1 MTTYTA
7 PIDDYRFVLN
17 EVIGLDKYSNLPG
30 FEEVTPDLVDAILEE
45 AGKVAAE
52 VLHPINQ
59 SGDLEGCH
67 WEDGVVTTPKGFK
80 EAYDL
85 YAESGWGSLTA
96 KPEHGG
102 QGLPQTL
109 AIMVSEMMIAANWG
123 FTMYPGLT
131 KSAVEA
137 LDAHA
142 SDALKQKY
150 LPNMVSGK
158 WSGTMNLTEPHCG
171 TDLGQIRTKAE
182 PQGDGTYRISG
193 TKIFI
198 SAGEHDL
205 SENIIH
211 LVLAKI
217 PGGPAG
223 TKGISLFLVPKFLVD
238 EDGSLGARNG
248 VACGAIEHK
257 MGIHSNATC
266 VMNYDGAVGWLVG
279 EEHRGMPAMFT
290 MMNEARLWVGIQGL
304 GIAEVAYQNAADY
317 ARERLQGRSISGP
330 KNAEGPADPIIVHPD
345 VRRMLMTGR
354 AFIEGARALAAYTGM
369 QIDLLHRHPD
379 EAVRQKADDFIA
391 LMTPVVK
398 AYFTDMGVEVASLSL
413 QCFGGHGYIQEYGME
428 QFLRDAR
435 IAPIYEGTNGV
446 QAMDLVGRK
455 LAMNGGR
462 AVQAFFAEVT
472 GFIRDNR
479 DDETLKPMLEA
490 LEKALGRLQQA
501 TMWLMQNAMSRP
513 DNAGAA
519 SSDYLRLMA
528 LVAMGWTWAM
538 CARTARDRLAEGA
551 DNPTFYEHKL
561 ITARFFFERM
571 LPDTGSLLKKIESGA
586 DSLMDLPAE
595 AF

>member
-1 MTTYTA
+1 
-7 PIDDYRFVLN
+7 
-17 EVIGLDKYSNLPG
+17 
-30 FEEVTPDLVDAILEE
+30 
-45 AGKVAAE
+45 
-52 VLHPINQ
+52 
-59 SGDLEGCH
+59 
-67 WEDGVVTTPKGFK
+67 
-80 EAYDL
+80 
-85 YAESGWGSLTA
+85 
-96 KPEHGG
+96 
-102 QGLPQTL
+102 
-109 AIMVSEMMIAANWG
+109 MVSEMMIAANWG

>member
-1 MTTYTA
+1 MTIYNA
-7 PIDDYRFVLN
+7 PIADFKFVLN
-17 EVIGLDKYSNLPG
+17 DLLGLDKYANLPG
-30 FEEVTPDLVDAILEE
+30 FEEVSPDLVDAILEE
-45 AGKVAAE
+45 AGKVASE

-67 WEDGVVTTPKGFK
+67 WNDGVVTTPKGFK

-85 YAESGWGSLTA
+85 YVESGWGSLTA
-96 KPEHGG
+96 KTEHGG
-102 QGLPQTL
+102 QGLPQTI

-137 LDAHA
+137 IDAHA
-142 SDALKQKY
+142 SDELKQRY
-150 LPNMVSGK
+150 LPNMVAGK
-158 WSGTMNLTEPHCG
+158 WTGTMNLTEPHCG
-171 TDLGQIRTKAE
+171 TDLGLIRTKAE
-182 PQGDGTYRISG
+182 PQADGSYKISG

-223 TKGISLFLVPKFLVD
+223 TKGISLFIVPKFLVN
-238 EDGSLGARNG
+238 EDGSIGARNG
-248 VACGAIEHK
+248 VKCGSIEHK

-266 VMNYDGAVGWLVG
+266 VMNYDDATGYLVG
-279 EEHRGMPAMFT
+279 EVNKGMPAMFT

-304 GIAEVAYQNAADY
+304 GIAEVAHQNAVDY
-317 ARERLQGRSISGP
+317 ARDRLQGRALTGP
-330 KNAEGPADPIIVHPD
+330 KNADGPADPIIVHPD

-354 AFIEGARALAAYTGM
+354 AFTEGARALAAIAGL
-369 QIDLLHRHPD
+369 QVDLLHHHPD
-379 EAVRQKADDFIA
+379 EAVRQKADDYIA
-391 LMTPVVK
+391 LMTPVIK
-398 AYFTDMGVEVASLSL
+398 AYFTDMGVDVASLAV
-413 QCFGGHGYIQEYGME
+413 QTWGGHGFIQDNGVE
-428 QFLRDAR
+428 QFLRDGR

-455 LAMNGGR
+455 LGMNGGR
-462 AVQAFFAEVT
+462 AIQAFFAEV
-472 GFIRDNR
+472 GQFIKENKADAVLGPLVG
-479 DDETLKPMLEA
+479 E
-490 LEKALGRLQQA
+490 LEKALGRQQQA
-501 TMWLMQNAMSRP
+501 TMWLMQNGLTNP
-513 DNAGAA
+513 DNAGGA

-528 LVAMGWTWAM
+528 LVAMGHVWGMMAK
-538 CARTARDRLAEGA
+538 AAQAKLASGA
-551 DNPTFYEHKL
+551 DNPAFYEHKL

-571 LPDTGSLLKKIESGA
+571 LPDTGSLLKKIESGSE
-586 DSLMDLPAE
+586 SLMALPAD

>member
-7 PIDDYRFVLN
+7 PIADFKFVLN
-17 EVIGLDKYSNLPG
+17 DLLGLDKYANLPG
-30 FEEVTPDLVDAILEE
+30 FEEVSPDLVDAILEE
-45 AGKVAAE
+45 AGKVASE

-67 WEDGVVTTPKGFK
+67 WDNGVVTTPKGFK

-85 YAESGWGSLTA
+85 YVESGWGSLTA
-96 KPEHGG
+96 KTEHGG

-142 SDALKQKY
+142 SDELKERY
-150 LPNMVSGK
+150 LPNMVAGK
-158 WSGTMNLTEPHCG
+158 WTGTMNLTEPHCG
-171 TDLGQIRTKAE
+171 TDLGLIRTRAE
-182 PQGDGTYRISG
+182 PQADGSYKISG

-223 TKGISLFLVPKFLVD
+223 TKGISLFLVPKFLVND
-238 EDGSLGARNG
+238 DGTVGARNG
-248 VACGAIEHK
+248 VSCGSIEHK

-266 VMNYDGAVGWLVG
+266 VMNYDGATGWLVG
-279 EEHRGMPAMFT
+279 EINKGMPAMFT

-304 GIAEVAYQNAADY
+304 GIAEVAHQNAVSY
-317 ARERLQGRSISGP
+317 ARDRLQGRSISGA

-354 AFIEGARALAAYTGM
+354 AFTEGARALAAIAGL
-369 QIDLLHRHPD
+369 QVDLLHHHPD
-379 EAVRQKADDFIA
+379 EAVRQKADDFMA
-391 LMTPVVK
+391 LMTPVIK
-398 AYFTDMGVEVASLSL
+398 AYFTDMGVDVASLAV
-413 QCFGGHGYIQEYGME
+413 QTWGGHGFIQDNGIE
-428 QFLRDAR
+428 QFLRDSR

-455 LAMNGGR
+455 LGMNGGR
-462 AVQAFFAEVT
+462 AIQAFFAEV
-472 GFIRDNR
+472 GQFIKENKADAVLGPLMG
-479 DDETLKPMLEA
+479 E
-490 LEKALGRLQQA
+490 LEKALGRQQQA
-501 TMWLMQNAMSRP
+501 TMWLMQNGLTKP

-519 SSDYLRLMA
+519 ASDYLRLMA
-528 LVAMGWTWAM
+528 LVVMGHVWGMMAK
-538 CARTARDRLAEGA
+538 AAQVKLASGA
-551 DNPTFYEHKL
+551 ENPAFYEHKL

-571 LPDTGSLLKKIESGA
+571 LPDTGSLLKKIESGSE
-586 DSLMDLPAE
+586 SLMALPAD

>member
-7 PIDDYRFVLN
+7 PIADFKFVLN
-17 EVIGLDKYSNLPG
+17 DLLGLDKYANLPG
-30 FEEVTPDLVDAILEE
+30 FEEVSPDLVDAILEE
-45 AGKVAAE
+45 AGKVASE

-67 WEDGVVTTPKGFK
+67 WDNGVVTTPKGFK
-80 EAYDL
+80 DAYDL
-85 YAESGWGSLTA
+85 YVESGWGSLTA
-96 KPEHGG
+96 KTEHGG

-137 LDAHA
+137 IDAHA
-142 SDALKQKY
+142 SDELKERY
-150 LPNMVSGK
+150 LPNMVAGK
-158 WSGTMNLTEPHCG
+158 WTGTMNLTEPHCG
-171 TDLGQIRTKAE
+171 TDLGLIRTKAE
-182 PQGDGTYRISG
+182 PQADGSYRISG

-223 TKGISLFLVPKFLVD
+223 TKGISLFIVPKFLVNG
-238 EDGSLGARNG
+238 DGSVGARNG
-248 VACGAIEHK
+248 VSCGSIEHK

-266 VMNYDGAVGWLVG
+266 VMNYDSATGWLVG
-279 EEHRGMPAMFT
+279 EINKGMPAMFT

-304 GIAEVAYQNAADY
+304 GIAEIAHQNAVSY
-317 ARERLQGRSISGP
+317 ARDRLQGRAISGA

-354 AFIEGARALAAYTGM
+354 AFTEGARALAAIAGL
-369 QIDLLHRHPD
+369 QVDLLHHHPD
-379 EAVRQKADDFIA
+379 EAVRQKADDFMA
-391 LMTPVVK
+391 LMTPVIK
-398 AYFTDMGVEVASLSL
+398 AYFTDMGVDVASLAV
-413 QCFGGHGYIQEYGME
+413 QTWGGHGFIQDNGIE
-428 QFLRDAR
+428 QFLRDSR

-455 LAMNGGR
+455 LGMNGGR
-462 AVQAFFAEVT
+462 AIQAFFAEV
-472 GFIRDNR
+472 GQFIKENKADAVLGPLMG
-479 DDETLKPMLEA
+479 E
-490 LEKALGRLQQA
+490 LEKALGRQQQA
-501 TMWLMQNAMSRP
+501 TMWLMQNGLTKP

-519 SSDYLRLMA
+519 ASDYLRLMA
-528 LVAMGWTWAM
+528 LVVMGHVWGMMAK
-538 CARTARDRLAEGA
+538 AAQNKLASGA
-551 DNPTFYEHKL
+551 ENPAFYEHKL

-571 LPDTGSLLKKIESGA
+571 LPDTGSLLKKIESGSE
-586 DSLMDLPAE
+586 SLMALPAD

>member
-1 MTTYTA
+1 MTVYNA
-7 PIDDYRFVLN
+7 PIADFKFVLN
-17 EVIGLDKYSNLPG
+17 DLLGLDKYANLPG
-30 FEEVTPDLVDAILEE
+30 FEEVSPDLVDAILEE
-45 AGKVAAE
+45 AGKVASE

-67 WEDGVVTTPKGFK
+67 WNDGVVTTPKGFK

-85 YAESGWGSLTA
+85 YVESGWGSLTA
-96 KPEHGG
+96 KTEHGG

-109 AIMVSEMMIAANWG
+109 AIMVSEMMIAANWA

-137 LDAHA
+137 IDAHA
-142 SDALKQKY
+142 SDELKQRY
-150 LPNMVSGK
+150 LPNMVAGK
-158 WSGTMNLTEPHCG
+158 WTGTMNLTEPQCG
-171 TDLGQIRTKAE
+171 TDLGLIRTKAE
-182 PQGDGTYRISG
+182 PQADGTYKISG

-223 TKGISLFLVPKFLVD
+223 TKGISLFIVPKFLVN
-238 EDGSLGARNG
+238 EDGSVGARNG
-248 VACGAIEHK
+248 VSCGSIEHK

-266 VMNYDGAVGWLVG
+266 VMNYDGATGWLVG
-279 EEHRGMPAMFT
+279 EINKGMPAMFT

-304 GIAEVAYQNAADY
+304 GIAEIAHQNAVSY
-317 ARERLQGRSISGP
+317 ARDGLQGRSISGA

-354 AFIEGARALAAYTGM
+354 AFTEGARALAAIAGL
-369 QIDLLHRHPD
+369 QVDLLHHHPD
-379 EAVRQKADDFIA
+379 EAVRQKADDFMA
-391 LMTPVVK
+391 LMTPVIK
-398 AYFTDMGVEVASLSL
+398 AYFTDMGVDVASLAV
-413 QCFGGHGYIQEYGME
+413 QTWGGHGFIKDNGVE
-428 QFLRDAR
+428 QFLRDSR

-455 LAMNGGR
+455 LGMNGGR
-462 AVQAFFAEVT
+462 AIQAFFAEV
-472 GFIRDNR
+472 GQFIKDNKA
-479 DDETLKPMLEA
+479 DAVLGPLAVE
-490 LEKALGRLQQA
+490 LEKALGRQQQA
-501 TMWLMQNAMSRP
+501 TMWLMQNGLTNP
-513 DNAGAA
+513 DNAGGA

-528 LVAMGWTWAM
+528 LVAMGHVWGMMAK
-538 CARTARDRLAEGA
+538 AARDKLANGA
-551 DNPTFYEHKL
+551 ENPAFYEHKL
-561 ITARFFFERM
+561 VTARFFFERM
-571 LPDTGSLLKKIESGA
+571 LPDTGSLLKKIESGSE
-586 DSLMDLPAE
+586 SLMALPAD

>member
-7 PIDDYRFVLN
+7 PIADYKFVLN
-17 EVIGLDKYSNLPG
+17 DLLGLDRYANLPG

-52 VLHPINQ
+52 VLHPINH
-59 SGDLEGCH
+59 SGDLEGCR
-67 WEDGVVTTPKGFK
+67 WDNGVVTTPKGFK

-85 YAESGWGSLTA
+85 YVESGWGSLTA
-96 KPEHGG
+96 KTEHGG

-109 AIMVSEMMIAANWG
+109 AVMVSEMMIAANWG

-137 LDAHA
+137 IDAHA
-142 SDALKQKY
+142 SPELKAKY
-150 LPNMVSGK
+150 LPNMVSGR

-171 TDLGQIRTKAE
+171 TDLGLIRTRAE
-182 PQGDGTYRISG
+182 PQADGSYRLTG

-217 PGGPAG
+217 PGAPAG

-238 EDGSLGARNG
+238 DDGSLGARNG
-248 VACGAIEHK
+248 VSCGSIEHK

-279 EEHRGMPAMFT
+279 EENKGMPAMFT
-290 MMNEARLWVGIQGL
+290 MMNEARLMVGIQGL
-304 GIAEVAYQNAADY
+304 GVAEVAYQNAARY
-317 ARERLQGRSISGP
+317 ARERLQGRALSGP
-330 KNAEGPADPIIVHPD
+330 KNADGPADPIIVHPD
-345 VRRMLMTGR
+345 VRRMLMTCR
-354 AFIEGARALAAYTGM
+354 AFIEGARGLAAITGL

-379 EAVRQKADDFIA
+379 EAARRAADDYVA

-398 AYFTDMGVEVASLSL
+398 AYFTDMGVEAANLAL
-413 QCFGGHGYIQEYGME
+413 QCFGGHGYIQEHGME

-462 AVQAFFAEVT
+462 AVQAFFADVGRFVE
-472 GFIRDNR
+472 
-479 DDETLKPMLEA
+479 EAKAYEA
-490 LEKALGRLQQA
+490 LAAMAGELGKALDRLRQA
-501 TMWLMQNAMSRP
+501 TLWLMQNGLAKP

-528 LVAMGWTWAM
+528 LVAMGHTWGLMAQA
-538 CARTARDRLAEGA
+538 ARRKLADGAADRA
-551 DNPTFYEHKL
+551 FYEHKL

-586 DSLMDLPAE
+586 ESLMALPAD

>member
-7 PIDDYRFVLN
+7 PIADFKFVLN
-17 EVIGLDKYSNLPG
+17 DLLGLDKYANLPG
-30 FEEVTPDLVDAILEE
+30 FEEVSPDLVDAILEE
-45 AGKVAAE
+45 AGKVASE

-67 WEDGVVTTPKGFK
+67 WDNGVVTTPKGFK

-85 YAESGWGSLTA
+85 YVESGWGSLTA
-96 KPEHGG
+96 KTAHGG

-142 SDALKQKY
+142 SDVLKEKY
-150 LPNMVSGK
+150 LPNMVAGK
-158 WSGTMNLTEPHCG
+158 WTGTMNLTEPHCG
-171 TDLGQIRTKAE
+171 TDLGLIRTRAE
-182 PQGDGTYRISG
+182 PQADGSYKISG

-217 PGGPAG
+217 PGSPAG
-223 TKGISLFLVPKFLVD
+223 TKGISLFLVPKFLVN
-238 EDGSLGARNG
+238 EDGSVGARNG
-248 VACGAIEHK
+248 VSCGSIEHK

-266 VMNYDGAVGWLVG
+266 VMNYDGATGWLVG
-279 EEHRGMPAMFT
+279 EINKGMPAMFT

-304 GIAEVAYQNAADY
+304 GIAEVAHQNAVSY
-317 ARERLQGRSISGP
+317 ARDRLQGRSISGA

-354 AFIEGARALAAYTGM
+354 AFTEGARALAAIAGL
-369 QIDLLHRHPD
+369 QVDLLHHHPD
-379 EAVRQKADDFIA
+379 EAVRQKADDFMA
-391 LMTPVVK
+391 LMTPVIK
-398 AYFTDMGVEVASLSL
+398 AYFTDMGVDVASLAV
-413 QCFGGHGYIQEYGME
+413 QTWGGHGFIQDNGIE
-428 QFLRDAR
+428 QFLRDSR

-455 LAMNGGR
+455 LGMNGGR
-462 AVQAFFAEVT
+462 AIQAFFAEVAQ
-472 GFIRDNR
+472 FIKENKADAVLGPLMG
-479 DDETLKPMLEA
+479 E
-490 LEKALGRLQQA
+490 LEKALGRQQQA
-501 TMWLMQNAMSRP
+501 TMWLMQNGLTKP

-519 SSDYLRLMA
+519 ASDYLRLMA
-528 LVAMGWTWAM
+528 LVVMGHVWGMMAK
-538 CARTARDRLAEGA
+538 AAQARLASGA
-551 DNPTFYEHKL
+551 ENPAFYEHKF

-571 LPDTGSLLKKIESGA
+571 LPDTGSLLKKIESGSE
-586 DSLMDLPAE
+586 SLMALPAD

>member
-1 MTTYTA
+1 MTVYNA
-7 PIDDYRFVLN
+7 PIADFKFVLN
-17 EVIGLDKYSNLPG
+17 DLLGLDKYANLPC
-30 FEEVTPDLVDAILEE
+30 FEEVSPDLVDAILEE
-45 AGKVAAE
+45 AGKVASE

-59 SGDLEGCH
+59 SGDAEGCH
-67 WEDGVVTTPKGFK
+67 WDNGVVTTPKGFK

-85 YAESGWGSLTA
+85 YVESGWGSLTA
-96 KPEHGG
+96 KTEHGG

-137 LDAHA
+137 IDAHA
-142 SDALKQKY
+142 SDELKQRY
-150 LPNMVSGK
+150 LPNMVAGK
-158 WSGTMNLTEPHCG
+158 WTGTMNLTEPHCG
-171 TDLGQIRTKAE
+171 TDLGLIRTKAE
-182 PQGDGTYRISG
+182 PQADGTYKISG

-223 TKGISLFLVPKFLVD
+223 TKGISLFIVPKFLVNP
-238 EDGSLGARNG
+238 DGSVGARNG
-248 VACGAIEHK
+248 VACGSIEHK

-266 VMNYDGAVGWLVG
+266 VMNYDGATGYLVG
-279 EEHRGMPAMFT
+279 EVNKGMPAMFT

-304 GIAEVAYQNAADY
+304 GIAEVAHQNAVAY
-317 ARERLQGRSISGP
+317 ARDRLQGRALSGP
-330 KNAEGPADPIIVHPD
+330 KNADGPADPIIVHPD

-354 AFIEGARALAAYTGM
+354 AFTEGARALAAIAGL
-369 QIDLLHRHPD
+369 QVDLLHHHPD
-379 EAVRQKADDFIA
+379 EAVRQKADDFMA
-391 LMTPVVK
+391 LMTPVIK
-398 AYFTDMGVEVASLSL
+398 AYFTDMGVDVASLAV
-413 QCFGGHGYIQEYGME
+413 QTWGGHGFIQDNGIE
-428 QFLRDAR
+428 QFLRDSR

-455 LAMNGGR
+455 LGMNGGR
-462 AVQAFFAEVT
+462 AIQAFFAEV
-472 GFIRDNR
+472 GAFIKENKADAVLGPLVG
-479 DDETLKPMLEA
+479 E
-490 LEKALGRLQQA
+490 LEKALGRQQQA
-501 TMWLMQNAMSRP
+501 TMWLMQNGLTKP

-519 SSDYLRLMA
+519 ASDYLRLMA
-528 LVAMGWTWAM
+528 LVVMGHVWGMMAK
-538 CARTARDRLAEGA
+538 AAQSKLASGA
-551 DNPTFYEHKL
+551 ENPAFYEHKL

-571 LPDTGSLLKKIESGA
+571 LPDTGSLLKKIESGSE
-586 DSLMDLPAE
+586 SLMALPAD

>member
-7 PIDDYRFVLN
+7 PINDFKFVLN
-17 EVIGLDKYSNLPG
+17 DVVGLDRYANLPG
-30 FEEVTPDLVDAILEE
+30 FEEVSPDLVDAILEE
-45 AGKVAAE
+45 AGKVASE

-67 WEDGVVTTPKGFK
+67 WDDGVVTTPKGFK

-85 YAESGWGSLTA
+85 YVESGWGSLTA
-96 KPEHGG
+96 KTEHGG
-102 QGLPQTL
+102 QGLPQTI

-142 SDALKQKY
+142 SDELKERY
-150 LPNMVSGK
+150 LANMVSGK
-158 WSGTMNLTEPHCG
+158 WTGTMNLTEPHCG
-171 TDLGQIRTKAE
+171 TDLGMIRTKAD
-182 PQGDGTYRISG
+182 PQADGSYRISG

-223 TKGISLFLVPKFLVD
+223 TKGISLFLVPKFLVKD
-238 EDGSLGARNG
+238 DGSLGARNG
-248 VACGAIEHK
+248 VSCGSIEHK

-266 VMNYDGAVGWLVG
+266 VMNYDEATGYLVG
-279 EEHRGMPAMFT
+279 EVNRGMPAMFT

-304 GIAEVAYQNAADY
+304 GIAEVAHQNAVAY
-317 ARERLQGRSISGP
+317 ARDRLQGRAISGP
-330 KNAEGPADPIIVHPD
+330 KNADGPADPIIVHPD

-354 AFIEGARALAAYTGM
+354 AFTEGARAMAAIAGL
-369 QIDLLHRHPD
+369 QIDLVHHHPD
-379 EAVRQKADDFIA
+379 EAVRQKADDYVA
-391 LMTPVVK
+391 LMTPVIK
-398 AYFTDMGVEVASLSL
+398 AYFTDMGVDVASLAV
-413 QCFGGHGYIQEYGME
+413 QTWGGHGFIQDNGVE
-428 QFLRDAR
+428 QFLRDSR
-435 IAPIYEGTNGV
+435 IAPIYEGTNGI

-455 LAMNGGR
+455 LGMNGGR
-462 AVQAFFAEVT
+462 AIQAFFAEV
-472 GFIRDNR
+472 GQFIAENKSDPVLGPLVA
-479 DDETLKPMLEA
+479 E
-490 LEKALGRLQQA
+490 LEKALGRQQQA
-501 TMWLMQNAMSRP
+501 TMWLMQNGLAKP

-519 SSDYLRLMA
+519 ASDYLRLMA
-528 LVAMGWTWAM
+528 LVAMGHVWGMMAKAAQT
-538 CARTARDRLAEGA
+538 RLAEGA
-551 DNPTFYEHKL
+551 DNPAFYEYKL
-561 ITARFFFERM
+561 VTARFFFDRL
-571 LPDTGSLLKKIESGA
+571 LPDTGSLLKKIESGSE
-586 DSLMDLPAE
+586 SLMALPAD

>member
-7 PIDDYRFVLN
+7 PIADFKFVLN
-17 EVIGLDKYSNLPG
+17 DLLGLDKYANLPG
-30 FEEVTPDLVDAILEE
+30 FEEVSPDLVDAILEE
-45 AGKVAAE
+45 AGKVASE

-67 WEDGVVTTPKGFK
+67 WDNGVVTTPKGFK

-85 YAESGWGSLTA
+85 YVESGWGSLTA
-96 KPEHGG
+96 KTEHGG

-137 LDAHA
+137 IDAHA
-142 SDALKQKY
+142 SDELKERY
-150 LPNMVSGK
+150 LPNMVAGK
-158 WSGTMNLTEPHCG
+158 WTGTMNLTEPHCG
-171 TDLGQIRTKAE
+171 TDLGLIRTKAE
-182 PQGDGTYRISG
+182 PQPDGSYKISG

-223 TKGISLFLVPKFLVD
+223 TKGISLFIVPKFLVNG
-238 EDGSLGARNG
+238 DGSVGARNG
-248 VACGAIEHK
+248 VSCGSIEHK

-266 VMNYDGAVGWLVG
+266 VMNYDGATGWLVG
-279 EEHRGMPAMFT
+279 EINKGMPAMFT

-304 GIAEVAYQNAADY
+304 GIAEIAHQNAVSY
-317 ARERLQGRSISGP
+317 ARDRLQGRAISGA

-354 AFIEGARALAAYTGM
+354 AFTEGARALAAIAGL
-369 QIDLLHRHPD
+369 QVDLLHHHPD
-379 EAVRQKADDFIA
+379 EAVRQKADDFMA
-391 LMTPVVK
+391 LMTPVIK
-398 AYFTDMGVEVASLSL
+398 AYFTDMGVDVASLAV
-413 QCFGGHGYIQEYGME
+413 QTWGGHGFIQDNGIE
-428 QFLRDAR
+428 QFLRDSR

-455 LAMNGGR
+455 LGMNGGR
-462 AVQAFFAEVT
+462 AIQAFFAEVSQ
-472 GFIRDNR
+472 FIKENKADAVLGPLMG
-479 DDETLKPMLEA
+479 E
-490 LEKALGRLQQA
+490 LEKALGRQQQA
-501 TMWLMQNAMSRP
+501 TMWLMQNGLTKP

-519 SSDYLRLMA
+519 ASDYLRLMA
-528 LVAMGWTWAM
+528 LVVMGHVWGMMAK
-538 CARTARDRLAEGA
+538 AAQAKLASGA
-551 DNPTFYEHKL
+551 ENPAFYEHKL

-571 LPDTGSLLKKIESGA
+571 LPDTGSLLKKIESGSE
-586 DSLMDLPAE
+586 SLMALPAD

>member
-7 PIDDYRFVLN
+7 PIADFKFVLN
-17 EVIGLDKYSNLPG
+17 DLLGMDKYSNLPG
-30 FEEVTPDLVDAILEE
+30 FEEVSPDLVDAILEE
-45 AGKVAAE
+45 AGKVASE
-52 VLHPINQ
+52 VLHPINY
-59 SGDLEGCH
+59 SGDQEGCQ
-67 WEDGVVTTPKGFK
+67 WNDGVVTTPKGFK

-85 YAESGWGSLTA
+85 YVESGWGSLTA
-96 KPEHGG
+96 KTEHGG

-137 LDAHA
+137 IDAHA
-142 SDALKQKY
+142 SDELKQKY
-150 LPNMVSGK
+150 LPNMVAGK
-158 WSGTMNLTEPHCG
+158 WTGTMNLTEPHCG
-171 TDLGQIRTKAE
+171 TDLGLIRTKAE
-182 PQGDGTYRISG
+182 AQADGSYRISG

-223 TKGISLFLVPKFLVD
+223 TKGISLFLVPKFLVNG
-238 EDGSLGARNG
+238 DGSVGARNG
-248 VACGAIEHK
+248 VACGSIEHK

-266 VMNYDGAVGWLVG
+266 VMNYDGATGWLVG
-279 EEHRGMPAMFT
+279 EVNKGMSAMFT

-304 GIAEVAYQNAADY
+304 GIAEVAYQNAAHY
-317 ARERLQGRSISGP
+317 ARDRLQGRAISGA
-330 KNAEGPADPIIVHPD
+330 KNADGPADPIIVHPD
-345 VRRMLMTGR
+345 VRRMLMTGK
-354 AFIEGARALAAYTGM
+354 AFTEGARAMAAIAGL
-369 QIDLLHRHPD
+369 QVDLLHRHPD
-379 EAVRQKADDFIA
+379 EKVRQKADDYVA
-391 LMTPVVK
+391 LMTPVIK
-398 AYFTDMGVEVASLSL
+398 AYFTDMGVEVASLAV
-413 QCFGGHGYIQEYGME
+413 QTYGGHGYIQENGVE

-462 AVQAFFAEVT
+462 AIQAFFAEV
-472 GFIRDNR
+472 GQFVKDAREN
-479 DDETLKPMLEA
+479 EA
-490 LEKALGRLQQA
+490 LAAMAGELEKALGRLQQA
-501 TMWLMQNAMSRP
+501 TMWLMQNGLAKP

-528 LVAMGWTWAM
+528 LVAMGHVWGLMAQ
-538 CARTARDRLAEGA
+538 TAAAKLADGA
-551 DNPTFYEHKL
+551 GNEAFYEHKL

-571 LPDTGSLLKKIESGA
+571 LPDTGSLLKKIESGSE
-586 DSLMDLPAE
+586 SLMALPAD

>member
-7 PIDDYRFVLN
+7 PIDDYKFVLN
-17 EVIGLDKYSNLPG
+17 DVIGLDRYANLPG

-67 WEDGVVTTPKGFK
+67 WDDGVVTTPKGFK

-96 KPEHGG
+96 KADYGG

-205 SENIIH
+205 SENIVH

-217 PGGPAG
+217 PGGPPG
-223 TKGISLFLVPKFLVD
+223 TKGISLFLVPKFLVGD
-238 EDGSLGARNG
+238 DGGLGERNG
-248 VACGAIEHK
+248 VSCGSIEHK

-304 GIAEVAYQNAADY
+304 GIAEVAYQNAAVY
-317 ARERLQGRSISGP
+317 ARERLQGRAISGP
-330 KNAEGPADPIIVHPD
+330 KNADGPADPIIVHPD

-354 AFIEGARALAAYTGM
+354 AFIEGARALAALTGM
-369 QIDLLHRHPD
+369 QIDMIHRHPD
-379 EAVRQKADDFIA
+379 ETVRRDADDFVA

-398 AYFTDMGVEVASLSL
+398 SYFTDMGVEIASLAM
-413 QCFGGHGYIQEYGME
+413 QCFGGHGYIQDNGME

-462 AVQAFFAEVT
+462 AVQKFFAEVT
-472 GFIRDNR
+472 RFIAENKGTA
-479 DDETLKPMLEA
+479 ELAPMMEA
-490 LEKALGRLQQA
+490 LEKGLGRLQQA
-501 TMWLMQNAMSRP
+501 TLWLMQNAMAKP

-528 LVAMGWTWAM
+528 LVAMGWAWAQ
-538 CARTARDRLAEGA
+538 CARAAVQKLAA
-551 DNPTFYEHKL
+551 SPANPAFYEHKL

-586 DSLMDLPAE
+586 DSLMALPAE

>member
-7 PIDDYRFVLN
+7 PIADFKFVLN
-17 EVIGLDKYSNLPG
+17 DLLGLDKYANLPG
-30 FEEVTPDLVDAILEE
+30 FEEVSPDLVDAILEE
-45 AGKVAAE
+45 AGKVASE

-67 WEDGVVTTPKGFK
+67 WDNGVVTTPKGFK
-80 EAYDL
+80 DAYDL
-85 YAESGWGSLTA
+85 YVESGWGSLTA
-96 KPEHGG
+96 KTEHGG

-137 LDAHA
+137 IDAHA
-142 SDALKQKY
+142 SDELKERY
-150 LPNMVSGK
+150 LPNMVAGK
-158 WSGTMNLTEPHCG
+158 WTGTMNLTEPHCG
-171 TDLGQIRTKAE
+171 TDLGLIRTKAE
-182 PQGDGTYRISG
+182 PQADGSYRISG

-223 TKGISLFLVPKFLVD
+223 TKGISLFIVPKFLVNG
-238 EDGSLGARNG
+238 DGSVGARNG
-248 VACGAIEHK
+248 VSCGSIEHK

-266 VMNYDGAVGWLVG
+266 VMNYDGATGWLVG
-279 EEHRGMPAMFT
+279 EINKGMPAMFT

-304 GIAEVAYQNAADY
+304 GIAEIAHQNAVSY
-317 ARERLQGRSISGP
+317 ARDRLQGRAISGA

-354 AFIEGARALAAYTGM
+354 AFTEGARALAAIAGL
-369 QIDLLHRHPD
+369 QVDLLHHHPD
-379 EAVRQKADDFIA
+379 EAVRQKADDFMA
-391 LMTPVVK
+391 LMTPVIK
-398 AYFTDMGVEVASLSL
+398 AYFTDMGVDVASLAV
-413 QCFGGHGYIQEYGME
+413 QTWGGHGFIQDNGIE
-428 QFLRDAR
+428 QFLRDSR

-455 LAMNGGR
+455 LGMNGGR
-462 AVQAFFAEVT
+462 AIQAFFAEV
-472 GFIRDNR
+472 GQFIKENKADAVLGPLMG
-479 DDETLKPMLEA
+479 E
-490 LEKALGRLQQA
+490 LEKALGRQQQA
-501 TMWLMQNAMSRP
+501 TMWLMQNGLTKP

-519 SSDYLRLMA
+519 ASDYLRLMA
-528 LVAMGWTWAM
+528 LVVMGHVWGMMAK
-538 CARTARDRLAEGA
+538 AAQNKLASGA
-551 DNPTFYEHKL
+551 ENPAFYEHKL

-571 LPDTGSLLKKIESGA
+571 LPDTGSLLKKIESGSE
-586 DSLMDLPAE
+586 SLMALPAD

>member
-7 PIDDYRFVLN
+7 PIADFKFVLN
-17 EVIGLDKYSNLPG
+17 DLLGLDKYANLPG

-59 SGDLEGCH
+59 SGDQEGCH
-67 WEDGVVTTPKGFK
+67 WDNGVVTTPKGFK

-85 YAESGWGSLTA
+85 YVESGWGSLTA
-96 KPEHGG
+96 KTEHGG

-137 LDAHA
+137 IDAHA
-142 SDALKQKY
+142 SDELKQRY
-150 LPNMVSGK
+150 LPNMVAGK
-158 WSGTMNLTEPHCG
+158 WTGTMNLTEPHCG
-171 TDLGQIRTKAE
+171 TDLGLIRTKAE
-182 PQGDGTYRISG
+182 PQADGSYRISG

-205 SENIIH
+205 SENIVH

-223 TKGISLFLVPKFLVD
+223 TKGISLFLVPKFLVN
-238 EDGSLGARNG
+238 EDGSVGARNG
-248 VACGAIEHK
+248 VSCGSIEHK

-266 VMNYDGAVGWLVG
+266 VMNYDGATGWLVG
-279 EEHRGMPAMFT
+279 EVNKGMPAMFT

-304 GIAEVAYQNAADY
+304 GIAEVAYQNAANY
-317 ARERLQGRSISGP
+317 ARDRLQGRSISGP
-330 KNAEGPADPIIVHPD
+330 KNADGPADPIIVHPD
-345 VRRMLMTGR
+345 VRRMLMTGK
-354 AFIEGARALAAYTGM
+354 AFTEGARAMAAIAGL
-369 QIDLLHRHPD
+369 QVDLLHRHPD
-379 EAVRQKADDFIA
+379 EAVRQKADDYVA
-391 LMTPVVK
+391 LMTPVIK
-398 AYFTDMGVEVASLSL
+398 AYFTDMGVDVASLAV
-413 QCFGGHGYIQEYGME
+413 QTYGGHGYIQENGVE
-428 QFLRDAR
+428 QFLRDSR

-462 AVQAFFAEVT
+462 AIQAFFAEVT
-472 GFIRDNR
+472 QFCAEAKADAK
-479 DDETLKPMLEA
+479 LAPMAGE

-501 TMWLMQNAMSRP
+501 TMWLMQNGLSKP

-528 LVAMGWTWAM
+528 LVAMGHVWGLMAK
-538 CARTARDRLAEGA
+538 AAGAKLANGA
-551 DNPTFYEHKL
+551 GNKAFYEHKL
-561 ITARFFFERM
+561 VTARFFFERM
-571 LPDTGSLLKKIESGA
+571 LPDTGSLLKKIESGSE
-586 DSLMDLPAE
+586 SLMALPAD